1 MDVHAGQRVTA
12 GRKLGTVGMSGQ
24 AFAPHLHYEVR
35 LDGAAMD
42 PVGYFFAS
50 VSPADYANILY
61 MSVNTMQS
69 MD

>member
-1 MDVHAGQRVTA
+1 
-12 GRKLGTVGMSGQ
+12 MSGQ

-35 LDGAAMD
+35 REGKAMD

-50 VSPADYANILY
+50 VTPAEYANMLY
-61 MSVNTMQS
+61 MSVNTQQS